1 LIEFGLEAPIVEVA
15 ARQGIFE
22 QRKGN
27 GMVGGVGPGEMDT
40 IEHPEGSPAD
50 KKRLAARVAV
60 TWFLQNL
67 ANARALGG
75 GDILDGLIMLSI
87 VEANTSH
94 LNEPQYGFKCMGD
107 IPPDDVRQPVSV
119 YQVARELGL
128 SYETTRRH
136 VQHLIQAGKV
146 ERKAEGI
153 IVPASLFAEPENLN
167 LTNTAYRNLM
177 EFAEQLKDLEII

>member
-1 LIEFGLEAPIVEVA
+1 MIEFGLEAPIVDVA
-15 ARQGIFE
+15 ARQGSLE

-27 GMVGGVGPGEMDT
+27 GMVGGVGPGEFET
-40 IEHPEGSPAD
+40 IEQPEGLPAD

-87 VEANTSH
+87 IEANTSY

-136 VQHLIQAGKV
+136 VQQLIQAGKV
-146 ERKAEGI
+146 ERKAEGV
-153 IVPASLFAEPENLN
+153 IVPASLFAEPDNLS
-167 LTNTAYRNLM
+167 LTNRAYRNLM
-177 EFAEQLKDLEII
+177 EFADQLKKLGII